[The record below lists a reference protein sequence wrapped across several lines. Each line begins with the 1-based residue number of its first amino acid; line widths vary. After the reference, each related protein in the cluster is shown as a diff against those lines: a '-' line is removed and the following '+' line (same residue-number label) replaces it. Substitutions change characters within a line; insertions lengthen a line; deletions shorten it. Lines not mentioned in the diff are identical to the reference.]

1 MPSLPAPEPE
11 LGVRAW
17 VCAGA
22 FLLPC
27 LEDFFVFVVF
37 TPRVLGG
44 GRWCRSAGG
53 RSSARGGHC
62 SGGSALM
69 CRSRRGAGRDA
80 VATAPTRRVEGLRVR
95 VLRLGAG
102 VGVGVDVCGGGGD
115 CSIVGAF

>member
-1 MPSLPAPEPE
+1 MPRLLDPE
-11 LGVRAW
+11 LGVREA
-17 VCAGA
+17 AMT
-22 FLLPC
+22 FLEAC
-27 LEDFFVFVVF
+27 LEDCFVFVVF
-37 TPRVLGG
+37 TSLALFGSK
-44 GRWCRSAGG
+44 WCSEAG

>member
-1 MPSLPAPEPE
+1 MLRLLDPE
-11 LGVRAW
+11 LGVRAA
-17 VCAGA
+17 VVA
-22 FLLPC
+22 FLEAC
-27 LEDFFVFVVF
+27 LEGCFGFVVF
-37 TPRVLGG
+37 TSPALFGSK
-44 GRWCRSAGG
+44 WCSEVG

-102 VGVGVDVCGGGGD
+102 VGVGVCGGGGD